1 MPDTN
6 IPVTCPHC
14 DAAFT
19 APADVAVKEAR
30 ERDEA
35 EIEGLAL
42 KMKMDE
48 ATRHA
53 AYMQE
58 PAQRGDIEQLHQ
70 ELRKIRENTAGIPT
84 IKGIMI
90 FFVVVFLIGCC
101 VAFVGGTGGF

>member
-1 MPDTN
+1 MP
-6 IPVTCPHC
+6 
-14 DAAFT
+14 
-19 APADVAVKEAR
+19 PARPRRR